1 MSNMDSGVKS
11 SNTFS
16 IIAIVL
22 GGISFLLLP
31 IVLGPASIIL
41 AVIAKNKK
49 ENMANVALAVGILGT
64 VLGMVLGAIV
74 GAAIFGN

>member
-1 MSNMDSGVKS
+1 MSGMESGAKT

-22 GGISFLLLP
+22 GGISFLILP
-31 IVLGPASIIL
+31 IVLGPAAIIL

-49 ENMANVALAVGILGT
+49 ENLANVALAVGILGT
-64 VLGMVLGAIV
+64 VLGMIIGAIV
-74 GAAIFGN
+74 GAAVFG